1 MLKKQI
7 SFRGLLLFTFIVLFF
22 SAFCQDQKGNA
33 TFYHSRF
40 WGGKTYSG
48 ELYHPFKFTAAHK
61 YFPMGAWVEVYFPKT
76 KKSTYV
82 RVNDR
87 GPYRRGAVIDISL
100 AAAKEIGLVSH
111 GVSSVHIR
119 LVPESQLTDSLT
131 KAWTL
136 RDSLA
141 VSEHPKPL
149 KKFKKKAKKKP
160 RKKKRKKRV
169 RVK

>member
-7 SFRGLLLFTFIVLFF
+7 SFQGLLLYFFIFLLTP
-22 SAFCQDQKGNA
+22 AFCQEQKGNA

-40 WGGKTYSG
+40 WGVKTYSG
-48 ELYHPFKFTAAHK
+48 EAYHPYKFTAAHK

-100 AAAKEIGLVSH
+100 AAAKEIGLVSY
-111 GVSSVHIR
+111 GVSTVRIR
-119 LVPESQLTDSLT
+119 LVSGAELSDSLT
-131 KAWTL
+131 KAWAL
-136 RDSLA
+136 RDSIA
-141 VSEHPKPL
+141 VSEHPKPP
-149 KKFKKKAKKKP
+149 KKIKKKP
-160 RKKKRKKRV
+160 RKKKRKKRAK
-169 RVK
+169 VK

>member
-7 SFRGLLLFTFIVLFF
+7 SFQGLLLFFFIVILRP
-22 SAFCQDQKGNA
+22 AYCQEQKGNA

-48 ELYHPFKFTAAHK
+48 EVYHPYKFTAAHK
-61 YFPMGAWVEVYFPKT
+61 YFPMGAWVKVYFPKT

-87 GPYRRGAVIDISL
+87 GPYRKGAVIDISL
-100 AAAKEIGLVSH
+100 AAAKEIGLVSY
-111 GVSSVHIR
+111 GVSSVRIQ
-119 LVPESQLTDSLT
+119 LVSDAELSDSLT
-131 KAWTL
+131 KAWAM
-136 RDSLA
+136 RDSIA

-149 KKFKKKAKKKP
+149 KKIKKKP
-160 RKKKRKKRV
+160 RKKKRKKRAK
-169 RVK
+169 VK

>member
-7 SFRGLLLFTFIVLFF
+7 RFRGLLLFAFLVFL
-22 SAFCQDQKGNA
+22 SPAFCQDQKGNA

-48 ELYHPFKFTAAHK
+48 EVYHPYKFTAAHK
-61 YFPMGAWVEVYFPKT
+61 SFPIGSWVEVYFPKT
-76 KKSTYV
+76 KKSTFV

-119 LVPESQLTDSLT
+119 LVPNAELTDSLT
-131 KAWTL
+131 QAWKL

-141 VSEHPKPL
+141 VAEHPKPL
-149 KKFKKKAKKKP
+149 KKFKKKP
-160 RKKKRKKRV
+160 RKKKRKKRT